1 MKARYIRISSLS
13 QNEARQLARAHNDE
27 LLYIDKISGAIPFAK
42 RPQALNLLDDIEN
55 KNINYLSVSSIDRL
69 GRSTIDI
76 LQTIKVLTELN
87 VNLKVEDLG
96 LESLI
101 NNKPNPT
108 FSLIS
113 AVMAN
118 LSELERTTLRSRQ
131 EEGIAEAKKRGGVY
145 NGRIKGT
152 VETKE
157 QVLGKYKEVVR
168 YIKMNKS
175 LRDIASR
182 CDVSLG
188 TVQKVKKLVASE

>member
-13 QNEARQLARAHNDE
+13 QNDARQLAKAHNDE
-27 LLYIDKISGAIPFAK
+27 LLYIDKISGAVPFGK
-42 RPQALNLLDDIEN
+42 RPQAMKLLDEIKN
-55 KNINYLSVSSIDRL
+55 KNLNYLSVSSIDRL

-113 AVMAN
+113 TVMAN

-145 NGRIKGT
+145 NGRMKGT
-152 VETKE
+152 VESKE

-168 YIKMNKS
+168 YLKMNKS

-182 CDVSLG
+182 CNVSLG
-188 TVQKVKKLVASE
+188 TVQKVKKLLL

>member
-13 QNEARQLARAHNDE
+13 QNEARQIARAHNDE
-27 LLYIDKISGAIPFAK
+27 LLFIDKISGAVPFAK
-42 RPQALNLLDDIEN
+42 RPQAMTLLDEIKN
-55 KNINYLSVSSIDRL
+55 KNIDYLSVSSIDRL

-76 LQTIKVLTELN
+76 LETIKILTELN

-113 AVMAN
+113 TVMAN
-118 LSELERTTLRSRQ
+118 LSELERNTLRSRQ

-145 NGRIKGT
+145 NGRMKGT
-152 VETKE
+152 VESKE

-168 YIKMNKS
+168 YLKMNKS

-182 CDVSLG
+182 CNVSLG
-188 TVQKVKKLVASE
+188 TVQKVKKLLL

>member
-13 QNEARQLARAHNDE
+13 QNEARQIARAHNDE
-27 LLYIDKISGAIPFAK
+27 LIYIDKISGAVPFAK
-42 RPQALNLLDDIEN
+42 RPQAMKLLDEIQY

-113 AVMAN
+113 TVMAN

-131 EEGIAEAKKRGGVY
+131 EEGIAEAKRRGGVY
-145 NGRIKGT
+145 NGRMKGT
-152 VETKE
+152 VESKE
-157 QVLGKYKEVVR
+157 QVLAKYKEVVR
-168 YIKMNKS
+168 YLKMNKS

-182 CDVSLG
+182 CNVSLG
-188 TVQKVKKLVASE
+188 TVQKVKKIIVSS